1 MSVQSIINRLNAT
14 FNNNVKNLLNYC
26 NSNINS
32 IMNSKLSNVTKNNN
46 IKHIVRLCD
55 PTYDLN
61 DLNDL
66 NYDVKIY
73 DWKFTDGDNPPSD
86 IIDKWKELLKLNVG
100 PILIH
105 CMAGLGRAPSIAA
118 IGLIELKIKPFDAIK
133 LIRDKRPGSI
143 NSKQLSFIMNYKPTN
158 KKSCIFSKIFSCQ
171 YY

>member
-1 MSVQSIINRLNAT
+1 MVSYKQNDFTLIECQQTLIYISEAPSKENLNN
-14 FNNNVKNLLNYC
+14 FIKQ
-26 NSNINS
+26 I
-32 IMNSKLSNVTKNNN
+32 KNNN